1 MGVIYDFATLFKKQY
16 RGTVAFRIKKHAKV
30 VENYINNDEKI
41 VYAFCGQKND
51 RWYDI
56 FSSCVVTVTNK
67 RILIGQKR
75 VFFGSYYTQI
85 TPDLYND
92 MKIITGLFWG
102 KVCIDTVKE
111 VITISNLSI
120 KSLDDIETNV
130 SQLMMREKKHR
141 NSD

>member
-1 MGVIYDFATLFKKQY
+1 MGTIYDFATLYKKQY
-16 RGTVAFRIKKHAKV
+16 SDTVAFRIKKHASV
-30 VENYINNDEKI
+30 VENYINNDEKV

-51 RWYDI
+51 HWYDI
-56 FSSCVVTVTNK
+56 FSSCVVVVTNK

-120 KSLDDIETNV
+120 QSLDEIETHV
-130 SQLMMREKKHR
+130 SQLMMKEKRRKV
-141 NSD
+141 SE